1 MARDVHI
8 DDADPLG
15 DDVNLPTP
23 RSERPAYVD
32 PTPTGMLRI
41 DAIAAG
47 AFAARSE
54 NTEQFDTESFLAEE
68 ECSITEVA
76 EFELPAWADP
86 PTGAVPRVLLE
97 QSDVAGTTNEL
108 SRGPTWRQEAES
120 FLEDLDLSFLNPD
133 DGPDDA
139 MAGRLLDPEAPF
151 TFLLEPEKSE
161 APVAAEPQPEPIEIG
176 DEGAW
181 QELLAP
187 STTPQPRRRHGAHHV
202 RSVGPVVAKPAK
214 RSMWRATLTGLTL
227 AGIAIGCF
235 FVGAVATEVLIA
247 VAAAVAAGELFA
259 VLQRSGY
266 RPATWVGLLGV
277 PAMAVGGY
285 LRGPLGVVDVVAVTF
300 LVLGVWCLSPRS
312 GDEPLVNFSTSF
324 LVVGWVG
331 GCGAF
336 AGLLLAPS
344 AHPDGHGVA
353 LIGCTI
359 ALVVAND
366 IGAYLVGSKFGRH
379 HLAAKI
385 SPGKT
390 FEGLI
395 GGTVLSLVVAG
406 TIVAHV
412 HPMTLGVA
420 LALGAVVSALA
431 PCGDLLESKIKRDLG
446 VKDMSNLLPS
456 HGGLF
461 DRIDATLFVLPAAFV
476 LFAIAKLH

>member
-8 DDADPLG
+8 DDADPLA
-15 DDVNLPTP
+15 DDLNRP
-23 RSERPAYVD
+23 RHRAERPAFVD

-54 NTEQFDTESFLAEE
+54 KTEPLDDDPLVAEE

-76 EFELPAWADP
+76 EFELPAWVDP

-97 QSDVAGTTNEL
+97 QSDFAGSTSEL
-108 SRGPTWRQEAES
+108 LRGPTWRQEAES
-120 FLEDLDLSFLNPD
+120 FLEDLDLSFLNPE

-139 MAGRLLDPEAPF
+139 MAGRVLDPEAPF
-151 TFLLEPEKSE
+151 AFSLEPEDRE
-161 APVAAEPQPEPIEIG
+161 LTVTPPEVEEPEVG
-176 DEGAW
+176 DEDAW
-181 QELLAP
+181 QGLLAP
-187 STTPQPRRRHGAHHV
+187 SAVAPRTKRRHGAHRA
-202 RSVGPVVAKPAK
+202 RSAAPAPGK
-214 RSMWRATLTGLTL
+214 RSMWRATLTGMTL
-227 AGIAIGCF
+227 AGIALGCF
-235 FVGAVATEVLIA
+235 FVGAIATEVLVA
-247 VAAAVAAGELFA
+247 VAATVAAGELFA
-259 VLQRSGY
+259 VLQRGGY

-277 PAMAVGGY
+277 PAMAIGAY
-285 LRGPLGVVDVVAVTF
+285 LRGPLGIVDVVAVTF
-300 LVLGVWCLSPRS
+300 LVLGVWCLSSRS

-324 LVVGWVG
+324 LVIGWVG

-336 AGLLLAPS
+336 AALLLAPS
-344 AHPDGHGVA
+344 EHPHGHGVA

-366 IGAYLVGSKFGRH
+366 IGAYLVGSKFGRR

-390 FEGLI
+390 VEGLI
-395 GGTVLSLVVAG
+395 GGTLLSLAVAG
-406 TIVAHV
+406 ALVARV
-412 HPMTLGVA
+412 HPLTLGVA
-420 LALGAVVSALA
+420 LELGVVVSALA
-431 PCGDLLESKIKRDLG
+431 PCGDLLESRIKRDLG

-461 DRIDATLFVLPAAFV
+461 DRIDATLFVLPAAYV

>member
-8 DDADPLG
+8 DDADPVADEL
-15 DDVNLPTP
+15 DRPP
-23 RSERPAYVD
+23 HRPERATYVD

-54 NTEQFDTESFLAEE
+54 RTELPDADDRLEE
-68 ECSITEVA
+68 DDCSITEVA
-76 EFELPAWADP
+76 EFELPAWVDP

-97 QSDVAGTTNEL
+97 QSDVAGTTSEL
-108 SRGPTWRQEAES
+108 LRGPTWRQEAES
-120 FLEDLDLSFLNPD
+120 FLEDIDLSFLIPE

-151 TFLLEPEKSE
+151 AFVLDEDREV
-161 APVAAEPQPEPIEIG
+161 APVLPELEALEVG

-181 QELLAP
+181 HELLTPPQVAP
-187 STTPQPRRRHGAHHV
+187 RTKRRHGAH
-202 RSVGPVVAKPAK
+202 RARYAAPATPAGK
-214 RSMWRATLTGLTL
+214 RNLWRATLTGVML
-227 AGIAIGCF
+227 AGVALGCF
-235 FVGAVATEVLIA
+235 FVGAIATEVLVA
-247 VAAAVAAGELFA
+247 VAATVAAGELFA
-259 VLQRSGY
+259 VLQRGSY
-266 RPATWVGLLGV
+266 RPATWVGLLAV
-277 PAMAVGGY
+277 PAMTVGAY
-285 LRGPLGVVDVVAVTF
+285 LRGPLGIIDVVAVTF
-300 LVLGVWCLSPRS
+300 LVLGVWCLSSKS
-312 GDEPLVNFSTSF
+312 GDEALINFSVSF
-324 LVVGWVG
+324 LVIGWVG

-336 AGLLLAPS
+336 AALLLSPA
-344 AHPDGHGVA
+344 AHPHGHGVA

-366 IGAYLVGSKFGRH
+366 IGAYLVGSKFGRR

-390 FEGLI
+390 VEGLL
-395 GGTVLSLVVAG
+395 GGTVLSLIVAG
-406 TIVAHV
+406 ALVSRV
-412 HPMTLGVA
+412 HPFTLGVA
-420 LALGAVVSALA
+420 VLLGVVVSALA

-461 DRIDATLFVLPAAFV
+461 DRIDATLFVLPAAYV
-476 LFAIAKLH
+476 LFAIARLH

>member
-1 MARDVHI
+1 MARDVHL
-8 DDADPLG
+8 DDADPSA
-15 DDVNLPTP
+15 DDLNSPQP
-23 RSERPAYVD
+23 RPERPGYVD

-54 NTEQFDTESFLAEE
+54 NTEPFDTDAFLQEE

-76 EFELPAWADP
+76 EFELPAWVDP
-86 PTGAVPRVLLE
+86 PTGAIPRILLE

-108 SRGPTWRQEAES
+108 LRGPTWRQEAES

-139 MAGRLLDPEAPF
+139 MAGRLIDPEAPF
-151 TFLLEPEKSE
+151 TFSLESVERDLGVAESEPE
-161 APVAAEPQPEPIEIG
+161 AGDVG
-176 DEGAW
+176 DEAAW

-187 STTPQPRRRHGAHHV
+187 AKATPRPKRKHGAH
-202 RSVGPVVAKPAK
+202 RARTEPVAVTPGK
-214 RSMWRATLTGLTL
+214 RSIWRATLTGIAL
-227 AGIAIGCF
+227 AGVALGCF
-235 FVGAVATEVLIA
+235 FVGAVATEVLVV
-247 VAAAVAAGELFA
+247 VAATVAAGELFA

-266 RPATWVGLLGV
+266 RPATWVGLLGI

-285 LRGPLGVVDVVAVTF
+285 LRGAIGIIDVVAVTF
-300 LVLGVWCLSPRS
+300 LVLGLWCLSTRS
-312 GDEPLVNFSTSF
+312 GDEPLINFSTSF
-324 LVVGWVG
+324 LVIGWVG

-336 AGLLLAPS
+336 AALLLAPA
-344 AHPDGHGVA
+344 AHPNGHGVA
-353 LIGCTI
+353 LLGCTI

-366 IGAYLVGSKFGRH
+366 VGAYLVGSKFGRH

-390 FEGLI
+390 LEGLI
-395 GGTVLSLVVAG
+395 GGSVLSLAVAG
-406 TIVAHV
+406 GLVAHV
-412 HPMTLGVA
+412 HPMSLGVA
-420 LALGAVVSALA
+420 LGLGAIVSALA

-461 DRIDATLFVLPAAFV
+461 DRIDATLFVLPAAYV